1 MSILSSLYHGE
12 VRNCPNATHNLAPG
26 QPQDP
31 ERMEAE
37 SAAMCPPVAQQPDA
51 KSRAAGDTKAGQN
64 RAKQLQRE
72 RPPAQ
77 PLPPQQAK
85 QEAQGLNCVGR
96 SRRAWQAKLEGG
108 LRPDLYYSGQE
119 AVPCKEGWVESPHTV
134 ASKLESKEEF
144 PLG

>member
-12 VRNCPNATHNLAPG
+12 IRDCPNATHNLAPG

-37 SAAMCPPVAQQPDA
+37 SAAMCPPVAQQPEA
-51 KSRAAGDTKAGQN
+51 KPQN
-64 RAKQLQRE
+64 TDDPYTSQSRAKQMQRE
-72 RPPAQ
+72 KAPDH
-77 PLPPQQAK
+77 PLPKQQAK
-85 QEAQGLNCVGR
+85 QNAQELNCVSR

-108 LRPDLYYSGQE
+108 LRPDLYYTGQE
-119 AVPCKEGWVESPHTV
+119 AVPCRNGWQESQHTV

-144 PLG
+144 PQG

>member
-12 VRNCPNATHNLAPG
+12 IRDCPNATHNLAPG
-26 QPQDP
+26 QPQSP
-31 ERMEAE
+31 GRMEAE

-51 KSRAAGDTKAGQN
+51 KPQTADAKNGQN
-64 RAKQLQRE
+64 RARQLQRE
-72 RPPAQ
+72 QPPAQ
-77 PLPPQQAK
+77 PLPPQQA
-85 QEAQGLNCVGR
+85 QEQAQELNCVGR

-119 AVPCKEGWVESPHTV
+119 AVPCREGWVESQHTV